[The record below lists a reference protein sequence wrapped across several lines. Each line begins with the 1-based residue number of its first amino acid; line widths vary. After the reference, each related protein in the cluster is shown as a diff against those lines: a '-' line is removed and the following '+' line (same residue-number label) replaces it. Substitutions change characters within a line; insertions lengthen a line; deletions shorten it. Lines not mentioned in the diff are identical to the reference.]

1 MALTFWLIALT
12 WLIATL
18 DTRSNGL
25 FTQKRVGKDGRLFTV
40 VKLKTMRPTR
50 APGTTITQS
59 HDPRITPFGR
69 FFRKTKLD
77 ELPQLWNVLKGDM
90 SFVGPRPDVPG
101 YADRLEG
108 EARLLLSV
116 RPGITG
122 PATLAYRD
130 EEAILAVQRDP
141 ERYNDEVIYPDKVR
155 INLEYIRNWSL
166 MGDLRYIW
174 QTVMGH

>member
-1 MALTFWLIALT
+1 
-12 WLIATL
+12 
-18 DTRSNGL
+18 
-25 FTQKRVGKDGRLFTV
+25 
-40 VKLKTMRPTR
+40 
-50 APGTTITQS
+50 
-59 HDPRITPFGR
+59 
-69 FFRKTKLD
+69 
-77 ELPQLWNVLKGDM
+77 VLRGDM

-130 EEAILAVQRDP
+130 EEAILAAQPDP

-155 INLEYIRNWSL
+155 INLEYIRNWRFQD
-166 MGDLRYIW
+166 DLTYIW
-174 QTVMGH
+174 QTIFG